1 MRLLANENIPLA
13 TIRKLREL
21 GHDVFA
27 IRERNAGIS
36 DQDVL
41 ELAHNEQRIL
51 ITFDSDYGELIYVR
65 HLPCPAA
72 VVYLRFAPAHP
83 EEAAERLIQLIGAEN
98 TLEGCFIVLDREGY
112 RRRSLP
118 ETK

>member
-27 IRERNAGIS
+27 IREQNAGIS
-36 DQDVL
+36 DHDVL
-41 ELAHNEQRIL
+41 KLAHNEQRIL

-65 HLPCPAA
+65 YLPCRS
-72 VVYLRFAPAHP
+72 YLFALRTSPP
-83 EEAAERLIQLIGAEN
+83 
-98 TLEGCFIVLDREGY
+98 
-112 RRRSLP
+112 RRSRRTVNP
-118 ETK
+118 TVQRR

>member
-13 TIRKLREL
+13 TVRKLRTL
-21 GHDVFA
+21 GHDVLA
-27 IRERNAGIS
+27 IREQNAGIP
-36 DQDVL
+36 DHDVL
-41 ELAHNEQRIL
+41 EIAHNEQRIL

-83 EEAAERLIQLIGAEN
+83 EEAAERLIQLFDTDDA
-98 TLEGCFIVLDREGY
+98 LEGSFIVLDREGY
-112 RRRSLP
+112 RRRLLP
-118 ETK
+118 KVK